1 MKRKFTVTGMTCSAC
16 SSHVERAVGK
26 ADGVRS
32 VSVNLLTGTMQ
43 VDFDENVINEDG
55 IAEVVKGAGYG
66 AYAEQSD
73 SAQSPKSKPDKNSE
87 IAGRSGARVE
97 ETRKMRVR
105 LIVSLVFT
113 VLLMYVAMGHMAGAP
128 LPSFLVGTGNAVSY
142 ALVQLLLCLPVIYVN
157 RAYYING
164 FRRLVRLSP
173 NMDSLI
179 AVGSA
184 ASLVYG
190 IFVIFRMSYALGA
203 GDVAVVERYMHDLY
217 FESAAMILALV
228 TVGKYLES
236 VSKRRTGDA
245 LDKLIGLAPDTAVV
259 IRDGRETAVNSADLS
274 VGDEIVVR
282 AGAAVPADAVVTEG
296 NAFMD
301 ESAISGESVPVEKS
315 EGDGIIGGTVNRSG
329 YVVAR
334 VTAVGGDSM
343 LAKIVKLVEDA
354 GASKAP
360 IASAADKIAG
370 FFVPVVM
377 AVAVVTLAGWLI
389 AGYAFE
395 HAFTCAVSVLV
406 ISCPCALGLATPV
419 AVMVGT
425 GKGAESGVL
434 FKSGEALQNMH
445 DVKVV
450 ALDKTGTVTEGTPE
464 VSEVSIARDAEEIL
478 AAVAAIE
485 KRSEHP
491 LGTAVVAYAE
501 RNGMAEREVLDFVTL
516 PGKGVTAYV
525 GGVRYAVGNS
535 ALMAD
540 EGVNG
545 GEYAVELDRITAE
558 GKTPLLIARE
568 GEYAGMIATADKV
581 KPTSAQAVRELRKL
595 GVRVVMLTGDNERTA
610 RAVAAQAGI
619 DEVYAGILP
628 QDKERI
634 VGELSAH
641 GKVAM
646 VGDGINDA
654 PALARADVGVAIGS
668 GSDIAV
674 DSADVVL
681 IKSDLVDVV
690 TAVRLSR
697 STLRNIK
704 ENLFW
709 ALFYNSLCIPLAA
722 GVLYVPF
729 GVRLSPVIG
738 AAAMSVSSL
747 FVVFNALRLK
757 LFRPTRAEKVCGDVC
772 EVGKSVAAGDRVA
785 ETERATE
792 LCRKGGE
799 AADNEAKPSNE
810 SGSGKVRLLPSEN
823 KSSED
828 GNMKTFVI
836 EVKGMMCGHC
846 TARVEKALLGVEGV
860 RSATASLADGTA
872 TVVAENV
879 TAEALKAAVEA
890 QDYGVGDVREK

>member
-55 IAEVVKGAGYG
+55 IAAVVKGAGYG

-157 RAYYING
+157 RVYYING

-236 VSKRRTGDA
+236 VSRRRTGDA

-501 RNGMAEREVLDFVTL
+501 RNGMGQGGDRLRRRGTL
-516 PGKGVTAYV
+516 
-525 GGVRYAVGNS
+525 R
-535 ALMAD
+535 
-540 EGVNG
+540 
-545 GEYAVELDRITAE
+545 R
-558 GKTPLLIARE
+558 
-568 GEYAGMIATADKV
+568 
-581 KPTSAQAVRELRKL
+581 RKL
-595 GVRVVMLTGDNERTA
+595 RAYGGRGRERRGIRCRTGQNNR
-610 RAVAAQAGI
+610 R
-619 DEVYAGILP
+619 
-628 QDKERI
+628 R
-634 VGELSAH
+634 
-641 GKVAM
+641 
-646 VGDGINDA
+646 
-654 PALARADVGVAIGS
+654 
-668 GSDIAV
+668 
-674 DSADVVL
+674 
-681 IKSDLVDVV
+681 
-690 TAVRLSR
+690 
-697 STLRNIK
+697 
-704 ENLFW
+704 EN
-709 ALFYNSLCIPLAA
+709 
-722 GVLYVPF
+722 
-729 GVRLSPVIG
+729 
-738 AAAMSVSSL
+738 AAAHCERGRICGNDCDCGQSE
-747 FVVFNALRLK
+747 AHQ
-757 LFRPTRAEKVCGDVC
+757 RAGRARTPKTGSKSCYADGRQRAYRACSGRSGGNRRGVCGYIAS
-772 EVGKSVAAGDRVA
+772 GQ
-785 ETERATE
+785 RAYRRRTF
-792 LCRKGGE
+792 RTRQ
-799 AADNEAKPSNE
+799 
-810 SGSGKVRLLPSEN
+810 SG
-823 KSSED
+823 
-828 GNMKTFVI
+828 
-836 EVKGMMCGHC
+836 
-846 TARVEKALLGVEGV
+846 
-860 RSATASLADGTA
+860 
-872 TVVAENV
+872 
-879 TAEALKAAVEA
+879 
-890 QDYGVGDVREK
+890 YGR